1 MQQRLEYLSR
11 AIICCKSTSR
21 RGDLL
26 EVLEDKLDVARI
38 QKSILDSVNVKISSM
53 SPRGP
58 TTEQVPPELK
68 AYEEAGEKLNAQLMN
83 ITQVC
88 LNSIKLCMIFYSI
101 W

>member
-58 TTEQVPPELK
+58 TDQPPPELK

-83 ITQVC
+83 ITQV
-88 LNSIKLCMIFYSI
+88 FFQV
-101 W
+101 